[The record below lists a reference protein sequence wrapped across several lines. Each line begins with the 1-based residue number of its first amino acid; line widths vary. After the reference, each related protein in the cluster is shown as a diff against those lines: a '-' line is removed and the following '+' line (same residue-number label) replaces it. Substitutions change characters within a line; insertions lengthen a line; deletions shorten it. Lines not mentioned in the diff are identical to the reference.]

1 MTQETEEL
9 QLTDGQT
16 QDLPEVPELSSQQS
30 GNEDF
35 LPSSSSMMTQTK
47 IEDDR
52 YYNQAE
58 FESAF
63 NEFLTFLKSPEV
75 SLDAF
80 ESMRAKGQTLAA
92 GKIYNL
98 ANKYSFLRWMIDRRT
113 ALFHDF
119 CLISIFAA
127 CETNAI
133 VMNWTGISLAEKGKL
148 WLKSKIKARQQ
159 AAQAAG
165 KPKGWGFLGRRAA
178 EKQPKPENSQ
188 PA

>member
-16 QDLPEVPELSSQQS
+16 QDLPEVTEISQHGSPEDSL
-30 GNEDF
+30 
-35 LPSSSSMMTQTK
+35 LSSSSMTMTPK
-47 IEDDR
+47 IEEDG
-52 YYNQAE
+52 YYSQGE
-58 FESAF
+58 FETAF
-63 NEFLTFLKSPEV
+63 NEFLTFLKSPQV

-80 ESMRAKGQTLAA
+80 ESMRAKGQSLAA

-127 CETNAI
+127 CEANAI

-159 AAQAAG
+159 AAQASG
-165 KPKGWGFLGRRAA
+165 KPKGWGFLGRRVA

-188 PA
+188 PD